1 MDSLPGSALGA
12 ALCGVWSSSDLSLLL
27 IFIHNLRNSRMPQR
41 PSNTRSRQKSCVACA
56 GGKRRCSRQMP
67 QCSRCLAHGLKCTY
81 IGRQRQQTP
90 PKRQSIDYT
99 ASCNIDDL
107 IPFLPPH
114 DNLFDAAEFASWLT
128 PSPYLTVPTIYPA
141 GLYPETAVIDR
152 WSINQVLRS
161 IKAFPRMFACSHR
174 TPFIH
179 HRLYDTYL
187 PDAIQDAFIVSSAYC
202 NKTKET
208 EDMVLRILESK
219 TSKLVNQN
227 HQSNTLE
234 ELLATVQ
241 TLLLFQII
249 QLFDGDIRS
258 RSLAEQN
265 MDILRVLKMQ
275 LQVRAAE
282 IDSTP
287 TWREWIFTES
297 IRRTII
303 LSTFIDGLYSALKV
317 GSCTNIRE
325 LSVLP
330 FTSSAALWDLTTSAS
345 WLSQS
350 QSLRSNTVLY
360 GDFSRAFENGRV
372 SGELDNFQK
381 LLLTPCMGE
390 RYREVL
396 EMEMED

>member
-1 MDSLPGSALGA
+1 
-12 ALCGVWSSSDLSLLL
+12 
-27 IFIHNLRNSRMPQR
+27 MPQR

-81 IGRQRQQTP
+81 IGRQRQQTH

-99 ASCNIDDL
+99 ASRNLDDL
-107 IPFLPPH
+107 ISVLPPDDH
-114 DNLFDAAEFASWLT
+114 LFDDSYLFDDAELAPWLT
-128 PSPYLTVPTIYPA
+128 PSPYLTVPTILPA
-141 GLYPETAVIDR
+141 GFYPETAVIDR
-152 WSINQVLRS
+152 WSMNQALRS
-161 IKAFPRMFACSHR
+161 IKAFPRMFACSRR

-208 EDMVLRILESK
+208 EDMVLHILENK
-219 TSKLVNQN
+219 TSDLVNRN

-249 QLFDGDIRS
+249 QLFDGDVRQ

-265 MDILRVLKMQ
+265 MDKLRALNMQ
-275 LQVRAAE
+275 LQFRAADL
-282 IDSTP
+282 DSSP
-287 TWREWIFTES
+287 TWREWVFTES

-303 LSTFIDGLYSALKV
+303 LSTFIDGLYSALKI

-330 FTSSAALWDLTTSAS
+330 FTSGAALWDLTTSAS

-350 QSLRSNTVLY
+350 HSLRSNTVLY

-372 SGELDNFQK
+372 PGELDNFQK
-381 LLLTPCMGE
+381 LLLTPCLGE

-396 EMEMED
+396 EMED